1 MMRYKAR
8 WIPDHPGQFVE
19 GNVVKASDKKE
30 LEQRRQKVIQME
42 NIRPR
47 HINDRAARR
56 RAAAKRRKRAR
67 TNRLALQGL
76 SMTLMMV
83 QISMLDGAGFV
94 QMIVLL
100 AGIMACSGI
109 MLLMDLTE
117 RKER

>member
-8 WIPDHPGQFVE
+8 WIPDRPGQFIE
-19 GNVVKASDKKE
+19 GSAVRADKKA
-30 LEQRRQKVIQME
+30 EQRMQKVIQME

-83 QISMLDGAGFV
+83 QIAMLDGASFV
-94 QMIVLL
+94 QTIVLL
-100 AGIMACSGI
+100 AGIMSCSGI
-109 MLLMDLTE
+109 MLLLDLGE